1 MPKTKEITLTQD
13 ELNELKDEIRFREK
27 VVLQLKQLNGIPK
40 RVWKLETQTSIHL
53 ALILAIIT
61 GIIGVALKVLAG

>member
-1 MPKTKEITLTQD
+1 MPKTKEITLSRE
-13 ELNELKDEIRFREK
+13 ELDELKDEIRFREK

-40 RVWKLETQTSIHL
+40 RVWKLETQMSIHF
-53 ALILAIIT
+53 ALILAVVT